1 MSSERWKLM
10 PFLLID
16 SIDFSAKS
24 GAKDQEIKGKLTLL
38 CQNIVIFSSLP
49 LHAWFSHFI
58 WCRANPIKDMEDIV

>member
-16 SIDFSAKS
+16 NTDFSAKS

-38 CQNIVIFSSLP
+38 CQNIVIFSNFP
-49 LHAWFSHFI
+49 LHIGFL
-58 WCRANPIKDMEDIV
+58 P

>member
-1 MSSERWKLM
+1 M

-16 SIDFSAKS
+16 SIDFNAKS

-49 LHAWFSHFI
+49 LHT
-58 WCRANPIKDMEDIV
+58 